1 MAGKSDLEPVGP
13 VEVDDSDVGAGA
25 GVGTWVAGIFSAVLI
40 LLAVYGLG

>member
-1 MAGKSDLEPVGP
+1 MAEKSDLEPVGP

-25 GVGTWVAGIFSAVLI
+25 GVGTWVAGIFSLVLI